1 MQYSTFNW
9 AKDPDTKHFN
19 SAWSNLCTTKPLPKQ
34 KKKTCYNY
42 KCKHMKQWTFDQ
54 RAKLEESYLQ
64 VPENNTLNRSIH
76 DNALTQELQE
86 TKLIST
92 MALSG
97 IS

>member
-1 MQYSTFNW
+1 
-9 AKDPDTKHFN
+9 
-19 SAWSNLCTTKPLPKQ
+19 
-34 KKKTCYNY
+34 
-42 KCKHMKQWTFDQ
+42 MKQWTFDQ